1 MLFFVVYA
9 WAWVHSFIAGYFTPV
24 RYSGWTGT
32 CSRTGGWPR
41 SRSCTGRRGMTCSS
55 VSLFL
60 ATVNSIQCLS
70 STYIQGTEKVVLFV
84 WRSSFNSYTT
94 CDFFLSQS
102 SLESRSE
109 YPKHLLHNPLLK
121 QNAKKK
127 ILLAISILFS
137 AKYCSQLQPS
147 ISFLSCALL
156 VMFYWFI
163 IIFSS
168 SVQI

>member
-1 MLFFVVYA
+1 MLFFVVY
-9 WAWVHSFIAGYFTPV
+9 AWVHSFIAGYFTPV

-41 SRSCTGRRGMTCSS
+41 SRSCTGRRGTTCSS